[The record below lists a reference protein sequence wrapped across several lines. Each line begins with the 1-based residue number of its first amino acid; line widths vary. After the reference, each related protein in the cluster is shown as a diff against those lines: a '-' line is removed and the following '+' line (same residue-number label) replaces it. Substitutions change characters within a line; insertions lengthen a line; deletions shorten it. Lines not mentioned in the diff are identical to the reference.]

1 MIDESF
7 CWLIKIGDNVTFAPG
22 VKVFTHDASSQ
33 HHIHYTRVGR
43 VEIGDNTFIGA
54 GSIILPNVTIGS
66 NCIIGAGSV
75 VSTNIPDNSVWAG
88 NPAVFLHSIGE
99 TISKWESQMQTGLI
113 IEDRISAE
121 SVLSD
126 EKKQQILDV
135 LKQKPVFFR

>member
-1 MIDESF
+1 MMKNRLIQKIIRRIRGEPDVNKLIKLGMKVGKNFCLQPQCMIDESF

-75 VSTNIPDNSVWAG
+75 V
-88 NPAVFLHSIGE
+88 
-99 TISKWESQMQTGLI
+99 
-113 IEDRISAE
+113 
-121 SVLSD
+121 
-126 EKKQQILDV
+126 
-135 LKQKPVFFR
+135 